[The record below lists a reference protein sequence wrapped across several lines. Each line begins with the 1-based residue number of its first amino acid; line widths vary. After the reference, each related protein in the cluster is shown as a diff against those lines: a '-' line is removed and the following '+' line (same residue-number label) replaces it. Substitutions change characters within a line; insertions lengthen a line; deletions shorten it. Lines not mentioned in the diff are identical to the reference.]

1 MSRNFSIA
9 SLTKNRTALLIGIAS
24 FLLTTSLAISFR
36 HAHNNSVAAAAAG
49 AAAHRDPELIAGPGH
64 VEPYSED
71 IKIGSELSGH
81 LKAVFVE
88 EGDIIHRSQVLAELE
103 NADYRAQVESARA
116 NVAAKQA
123 TLRKV
128 INGARRQER
137 DEAWSSVNEAKAVM
151 ENSQS
156 EMRRR
161 QQLFSAGVV
170 SREEMERYAREA
182 DVAKA
187 QYQAKVE
194 QHSLVDDHA
203 REEDRSLAEADLQLA
218 QAQLEEAQAR
228 YDKTLIRAPIDGAVL
243 RKHHRSG
250 ESVSNSSTVPD
261 PILTIG
267 DRKTLRVRVDVDET
281 DVGKVRAG
289 QKAYVTADAFGK
301 QKFWGRVVRVG
312 QQLGPKNV
320 RTDEPAEKVDTKILE
335 TLVELDP
342 GAQLPDGLRVDAFI
356 VPEGGERALAQARE
370 FPAHSLGGASV
381 AARVRVGT
389 AALGRPSRAQL
400 GSRPWP

>member
-1 MSRNFSIA
+1 MNKNLSIA
-9 SLTKNRTALLIGIAS
+9 SFTKNRIVLLIGLAA
-24 FLLTTSLAISFR
+24 FLVTASLAISFR
-36 HAHNNSVAAAAAG
+36 HAHHNAIAAEGAAAAVKG
-49 AAAHRDPELIAGPGH
+49 TELVAGPGH

-71 IKIGSELSGH
+71 IKIGSELSGR
-81 LKAVFVE
+81 LKSVFVE
-88 EGDIIHRSQVLAELE
+88 EGDVIHRSQVLAELE
-103 NADYRAQVESARA
+103 NADYRAQVESAKA

-123 TLRKV
+123 ALRKV
-128 INGARRQER
+128 VNGARRQER
-137 DEAWSSVNEAKAVM
+137 DEAWSSVNEARAVM
-151 ENSQS
+151 ENSDS

-203 REEDRSLAEADLQLA
+203 REEDRSLAEADLQLS

-228 YDKTLIRAPIDGAVL
+228 YDKTFIRAPIDGAVL

-281 DVGKVRAG
+281 DVGKVRVG

-301 QKFWGRVVRVG
+301 QRFWGRVVRVG

-320 RTDEPAEKVDTKILE
+320 RTDEPAEKIDTKILE

-342 GAQLPDGLRVDAFI
+342 GLQLPDGLRVDAFI
-356 VPEGGERALAQARE
+356 VPVGGELASANPNE
-370 FPAHSLGGASV
+370 LP
-381 AARVRVGT
+381 
-389 AALGRPSRAQL
+389 
-400 GSRPWP
+400 

>member
-1 MSRNFSIA
+1 MNREFSMQA
-9 SLTKNRTALLIGIAS
+9 LLKNRIALVVGLGV
-24 FLLTTSLAISFR
+24 FLLTASLVVASR
-36 HAHNNSVAAAAAG
+36 RAHESAAASAIAVANRG
-49 AAAHRDPELIAGPGH
+49 PLLIAGPGR

-71 IKIGSELSGH
+71 IKIGSELSGR
-81 LKAVFVE
+81 LKSVNVE
-88 EGDIIHRSQVLAELE
+88 EGDAIRHGQVLAELE

-116 NVAAKQA
+116 SVVAKEA

-156 EMRRR
+156 ELHRR
-161 QQLFSAGVV
+161 QELFQAGVV
-170 SREEMERYAREA
+170 SREELDRYEREA

-187 QYQAKVE
+187 KYEAAVQ
-194 QHSLVDDHA
+194 QHALVDDHA
-203 REEDRSLAEADLQLA
+203 REEDQSFAEADLKLAQGQLA
-218 QAQLEEAQAR
+218 EAEAR
-228 YDKTLIRAPIDGAVL
+228 YEKTFIRSPIDGTVL

-261 PILTIG
+261 PVLTIG

-281 DVGKVRAG
+281 DVSKVQVG
-289 QKAYVTADAFGK
+289 QRAYVTADAYGTK
-301 QKFWGRVVRVG
+301 KFWGHVVRLG

-320 RTDEPAEKVDTKILE
+320 RTDEPTERVDTKILE

-342 GAQLPDGLRVDAFI
+342 GSQLPDGLRVDAFI
-356 VPEGGERALAQARE
+356 VPEGGE
-370 FPAHSLGGASV
+370 V
-381 AARVRVGT
+381 AENR
-389 AALGRPSRAQL
+389 
-400 GSRPWP
+400 

>member
-1 MSRNFSIA
+1 MTANHATQSF
-9 SLTKNRTALLIGIAS
+9 LKNRTMVLIAVGA
-24 FLLTTSLAISFR
+24 FLLTTSL
-36 HAHNNSVAAAAAG
+36 VV
-49 AAAHRDPELIAGPGH
+49 AAHRSKENSAAVASVRSNSGPELIAGPGR
-64 VEPYSED
+64 VEPLSED
-71 IKIGSELSGH
+71 IQIGSELSGR
-81 LKAVFVE
+81 LKSVFVE
-88 EGDIIHRSQVLAELE
+88 EGDAIHRGQVLAELE

-116 NVAAKQA
+116 DVAEKEA

-151 ENSQS
+151 VNAQAELQ
-156 EMRRR
+156 RR
-161 QQLFSAGVV
+161 QELFAAGVV
-170 SREEMERYAREA
+170 SREELDRYKSDA

-187 QYQAKVE
+187 KYQSAVE

-203 REEDRSLAEADLQLA
+203 REEDRSIAEANLQLA
-218 QAQLEEAQAR
+218 QAQLAEAQAR
-228 YDKTLIRAPIDGAVL
+228 YEKTFIRSPIDGTVL

-267 DRKTLRVRVDVDET
+267 DRQRLRVRVDVDET
-281 DVGKVRAG
+281 DVSKVRLG
-289 QKAYVTADAFGK
+289 QKAYVTADAYGQ

-320 RTDEPAEKVDTKILE
+320 HTDEPTEKVDTKILE

-342 GAQLPDGLRVDAFI
+342 GARLPDGLRVDAYI
-356 VPEGGERALAQARE
+356 VPEGGEVASAQ
-370 FPAHSLGGASV
+370 PHSF
-381 AARVRVGT
+381 
-389 AALGRPSRAQL
+389 
-400 GSRPWP
+400 